1 MANMKIIEQIWFNLK
16 QIRFKE
22 TKAYLDGLTDKYGW
36 SYKNMAF
43 SFCTG
48 STEKAFKMFPML
60 KKYDRSLPYRS
71 IISSMD
77 DNTLY
82 VDKNDE
88 NELCRII
95 TKVPNP
101 INFGFINVY
110 LDNIDWYGESKES
123 LPAHFF
129 EGIPYELYGNNI
141 RMRKEFDYGNK
152 FNPVCI
158 TIDRSTDTGELREY
172 PIGFT
177 NFLTEMGKPHAKDI
191 FCIFPE
197 VQKEVFENK
206 KKKLSAELKNKYTIE
221 SKDLIAKDGEEYIM
235 ARSQSLSGFSPKA
248 IFTKEAKVH
257 GYMCKKISHRT
268 VYAKTNEHNHM
279 FCVDITVPPFTKLS
293 FAELEIKGNNF
304 NITVPLCDND
314 ILLDCEETARE
325 YAKRVFDIADR
336 VIGDVENT
344 VYESFGNTPKWYIDN
359 L

>member
-1 MANMKIIEQIWFNLK
+1 MKIIEQIWFNLK

-22 TKAYLDGLTDKYGW
+22 TKAYLDSLTDKYGW

-71 IISSMD
+71 VISSMG
-77 DNTLY
+77 DNTLF

-123 LPAHFF
+123 VPAHFF

-158 TIDRSTDTGELREY
+158 TIDRTSEAGELREY
-172 PIGFT
+172 PIGFAEFI
-177 NFLTEMGKPHAKDI
+177 NELGKPYNKELS
-191 FCIFPE
+191 CIFPPE
-197 VQKEVFENK
+197 DHTLFSERKELIK
-206 KKKLSAELKNKYTIE
+206 KHFNGKYCIDSTGLVAA
-221 SKDLIAKDGEEYIM
+221 SDNEYMKSRVEPI
-235 ARSQSLSGFSPKA
+235 SGFSPKT
-248 IFTKEAKVH
+248 IISKEAQKHKYVATKH
-257 GYMCKKISHRT
+257 RQVLRYTKI
-268 VYAKTNEHNHM
+268 NEHNHA
-279 FCVDITVPPFTKLS
+279 FYIDIVRPPLTS
-293 FAELEIKGNNF
+293 VTFAEITFKGYNFEIT
-304 NITVPLCDND
+304 ISICDTD
-314 ILLDCEETARE
+314 IYLSSEEKAE
-325 YAKRVFDIADR
+325 IFAKRVFNMADN
-336 VIGDVENT
+336 VISLAKPMLYEAFGD
-344 VYESFGNTPKWYIDN
+344 TPKWYIESI
-359 L
+359 